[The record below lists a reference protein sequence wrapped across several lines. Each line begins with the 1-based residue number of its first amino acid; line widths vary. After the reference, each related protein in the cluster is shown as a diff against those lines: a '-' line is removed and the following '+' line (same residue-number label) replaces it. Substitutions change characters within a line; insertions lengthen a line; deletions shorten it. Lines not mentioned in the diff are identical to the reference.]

1 MRKLCEENYDIQLS
15 NLCHTTYC
23 VPFQKYEFF
32 YIHSKLY
39 HIVCQRGSCL
49 LLIFCKYCSDIH
61 GCYFNILITLLFAN
75 MKILLYTKQLC
86 HKFTFSCQKGPCL
99 SRQLHLL
106 LVLLRYSWLLL
117 QQSFCSVVRLYVR
130 YVY

>member
-15 NLCHTTYC
+15 TYG
-23 VPFQKYEFF
+23 PFQKYDFF
-32 YIHSKLY
+32 ICTQSSTTLGSTTLS
-39 HIVCQRGSCL
+39 CQRGSYL
-49 LLIFCKYCSDIH
+49 LLIFSKYCSFIH

-99 SRQLHLL
+99 STQLHLL

-117 QQSFCSVVRLYVR
+117 LQSFCSVVRLYVR